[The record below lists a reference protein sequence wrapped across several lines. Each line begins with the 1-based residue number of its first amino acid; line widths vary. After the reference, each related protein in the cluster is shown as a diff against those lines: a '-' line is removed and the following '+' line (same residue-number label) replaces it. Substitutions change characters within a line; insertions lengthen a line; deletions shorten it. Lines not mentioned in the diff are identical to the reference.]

1 MILTKK
7 ENSIRLINFL
17 SLFVLLLGLG
27 KEIALAYPK
36 AVKVTGGPS
45 EIEDLIYLELAKKK
59 SPIWYV
65 APTNVFLTKIVLVP
79 EEDYLVPLYE
89 IKLRYPLKSVLYQSF
104 LEMNLRY
111 LLADQI
117 KALLDYQEQLAKLKA
132 FQKRAK
138 ELLGPYLAE
147 VSSSDLGYEEE
158 SSSPLPLFE
167 IGSLFSALRS
177 SPGGQP
183 VIPSLGG
190 SGAGGEKAGLGMSR
204 ERQPRPRKQEAE
216 EGGEMPGPFK
226 ALLKGIF
233 GVIDWL
239 GKNKEILLGVYLLVI
254 LFAFLISS
262 AKR

>member
-1 MILTKK
+1 MDKGKNLF
-7 ENSIRLINFL
+7 RLIGLL
-17 SLFVLLLGLG
+17 SSFVFILGLG
-27 KEIALAYPK
+27 KGVVFAYPK
-36 AVKVTGGPS
+36 AVKATGGPS

-59 SPIWYV
+59 SPVWYV

-147 VSSSDLGYEEE
+147 VSSTDLGYGEEG
-158 SSSPLPLFE
+158 SGPLPLFE

-183 VIPSLGG
+183 ILPSLGG
-190 SGAGGEKAGLGMSR
+190 SGAEGEKAGFGMSR
-204 ERQPRPRKQEAE
+204 ERQPKPKNRETE

>member
-1 MILTKK
+1 MLLTNI
-7 ENSIRLINFL
+7 ERLHKLISLL

-27 KEIALAYPK
+27 KGMVLAYPK
-36 AVKVTGGPS
+36 AVKATGDPS

-147 VSSSDLGYEEE
+147 VSSSDLGYEEKGSE
-158 SSSPLPLFE
+158 TNNNFLNPIPIFE
-167 IGSLFSALRS
+167 IGSLFSTLKRGFNVKPALFTIKNR
-177 SPGGQP
+177 PNKN
-183 VIPSLGG
+183 IK
-190 SGAGGEKAGLGMSR
+190 EKNKNI
-204 ERQPRPRKQEAE
+204 EVE
-216 EGGEMPGPFK
+216 EVSGPFK
-226 ALLKGIF
+226 TIIKNIF
-233 GVIDWL
+233 NFIDWL
-239 GKNKEILLGVYLLVI
+239 IKNKEILLGLYFFVMFI
-254 LFAFLISS
+254 IFLISRL
-262 AKR
+262 KR